1 MNRVFLNAT
10 RAATLAAFCAAAG
23 LAGAAPLS
31 AEVAKVQDR
40 WAEIQ
45 YQQPKPQREAALQAL
60 SEQAQAA
67 RQAQPRDAGAWIW
80 EGIVLSSLAG
90 EKGGLG
96 ALGLVKQARADFEQA
111 IKLDPAALDGAAY
124 TSLGALYYQ
133 VPGWPIGFGDD
144 AKARELLNKGLAQD
158 PSGIDSN
165 YFLGDFLRD
174 QKDWSGAAAAFEKS
188 LAAPA
193 RPGRKLADEGRRHEA
208 GAKLQEVRA
217 HLAKR

>member
-45 YQQPKPQREAALQAL
+45 YQQPKPQRETALQAL

-67 RQAQPRDAGAWIW
+67 RKAQPRDAGAWIW

-96 ALGLVKQARADFEQA
+96 ALSLVKQARADFEQA

-144 AKARELLNKGLAQD
+144 ATARELLNKGLAQD

-174 QKDWSGAAAAFEKS
+174 QKDWSGAAAAFEKA

-193 RPGRKLADEGRRHEA
+193 RPGRKLADDGRRREA
-208 GAKLQEVRA
+208 GAKLQEVRV